1 MGPNNT
7 DICLKYDHVV
17 GLQSLKLSKF
27 KLNVNSIDPIRCILS
42 KHIKIP
48 KSLSLKKPQ
57 KFDEQALEQRICLS
71 LVASSF

>member
-17 GLQSLKLSKF
+17 GWQTLKLSKF
-27 KLNVNSIDPIRCILS
+27 KLNVNSINPIRCITC
-42 KHIKIP
+42 KCIKIP
-48 KSLSLKKPQ
+48 QSLSLKPEM
-57 KFDEQALEQRICLS
+57 FDDQAREPRICLS